1 MNKFLSGLMA
11 TALVGSFAIASV
23 MPANAAPVYVPKSS
37 QAQTDVEKVNHT
49 RRHARIQQQR
59 RAFRADR
66 YDNRADRYDNRS
78 DRSVYRED
86 RYGHSA
92 YRKHH
97 RRHWRDYDNNSY
109 RREGGV
115 RLELNF

>member
-23 MPANAAPVYVPKSS
+23 IPANTAPVYVPKSS

-66 YDNRADRYDNRS
+66 YDNRADKSR
-78 DRSVYRED
+78 YRED
-86 RYGHSA
+86 RYDHSA

-97 RRHWRDYDNNSY
+97 RRHWRDYNNNSY
-109 RREGGV
+109 RRDGYYRRDGGV